1 MEMEF
6 RMFFRFNQCIG
17 NLDKKRFQIT
27 VSARNT
33 SGFYLA
39 VALVIARVVADS
51 GDKAL
56 R

>member
-27 VSARNT
+27 ADTGEPFGSYPAI
-33 SGFYLA
+33 
-39 VALVIARVVADS
+39 ALVVAWAAAS
-51 GDKAL
+51 LGNKML
-56 R
+56 